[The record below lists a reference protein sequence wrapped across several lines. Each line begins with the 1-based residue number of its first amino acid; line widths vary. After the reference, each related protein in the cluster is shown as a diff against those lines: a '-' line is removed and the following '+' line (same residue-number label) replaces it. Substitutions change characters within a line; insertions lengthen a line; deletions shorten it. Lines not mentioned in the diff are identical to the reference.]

1 MVKIFIMKKIL
12 LVGLLFIGFETFA
25 QQEKQAEVKSTI
37 DAFFKAMHN
46 KDTLALKKVCSDKI
60 ILQTITDKSSGA
72 SFSEDQVRD
81 FYKSI
86 ATIPNSIQF
95 EERLLSYDIKI
106 DGALANAWTPYE
118 FYVNDKFSHKGVNAF
133 TLFYEN
139 NAWKIIYIID
149 TRRKN

>member
-1 MVKIFIMKKIL
+1 MKKIL
-12 LVGLLFIGFETFA
+12 LLGLLFIGFENFA
-25 QQEKQAEVKSTI
+25 QHEKQAEVKSTI
-37 DAFFKAMHN
+37 DAFFKAMHT
-46 KDTLALKKVCSDKI
+46 KDTLELKKVCSDKI

-72 SFSEDQVRD
+72 TFSEDQVKD

-86 ATIPNSIQF
+86 ATIPNSVQF

-139 NAWKIIYIID
+139 NVWKIIYIID